1 MISKH
6 QFGRMVAIV
15 GGHITSLPLEEVA
28 GKTKLVT
35 PDNDLILQG
44 ERMGVSFGV

>member
-1 MISKH
+1 
-6 QFGRMVAIV
+6 
-15 GGHITSLPLEEVA
+15 LEEVA

-44 ERMGVSFGV
+44 KRLGVFFGI